1 MEITQEPEYANEIR
15 GLLRA
20 IGKTPENVYAPSE
33 DSYLMLDAIAKLAI
47 KGKRV
52 LDLGTGSGILGLFCA
67 IRGAQVTV
75 TDVEVEALQQ
85 VRKAADALGLN
96 VELVQSNLFR
106 NVHGKFDLI
115 LFNPPYLPSSSIDD
129 RTVDGGR
136 EGSILA
142 RRFLAELGSYLRPEG
157 SAILLLSSLNKP
169 ESLIEEYPEF
179 QFSIIGHRSLFF
191 EELQVLHV
199 RF

>member
-1 MEITQEPEYANEIR
+1 MQEPGYAHEIE

-20 IGKTPENVYAPSE
+20 LGSTPQNVYAPSE
-33 DSYLMLDAIAKLAI
+33 DSYLMLDAIAKLTV
-47 KGKRV
+47 KGMSV
-52 LDLGTGSGILGLFCA
+52 LDTGTGSGILGLFCA

-75 TDVEVEALQQ
+75 TDVDVEALQH
-85 VRKAADALGLN
+85 VRKVADTLGLS
-96 VELVQSNLFR
+96 VEFVQSDLFQ

-115 LFNPPYLPSSSIDD
+115 LFNPPYLPSSNIDD
-129 RTVDGGR
+129 RTVDGG
-136 EGSILA
+136 EGGSILA
-142 RRFLAELGSYLRPEG
+142 RRFLAELGAHLKPEG

-169 ESLIEEYPEF
+169 ASLIADHPEL